1 MNVVLVK
8 INQILME
15 KFLKLQ
21 DVPRTQ
27 VYTHTHTQVHIQVP
41 VWTRTGTQR
50 GCTHAFTGNHSYTV
64 MFSQSCVLQSVL
76 VIRLSL
82 QALVLFKL
90 REDVIT
96 NQYVY

>member
-27 VYTHTHTQVHIQVP
+27 VYTHT
-41 VWTRTGTQR
+41 GTQR
-50 GCTHAFTGNHSYTV
+50 GYIHALTGNHSYTV
-64 MFSQSCVLQSVL
+64 VFSQSCVLQSVL
-76 VIRLSL
+76 VTRLSL
-82 QALVLFKL
+82 QALVLFRL
-90 REDVIT
+90 REDLKLRC
-96 NQYVY
+96 YY